1 MKKKD
6 SLICQN
12 VKKLK
17 RKKKEFSHFG
27 DYLITFATLFGLF
40 GNLCA
45 NYIPDGFGKTAYMIV
60 IAMILEVMYIMAI
73 SIKIASHYYIKAYVK
88 EYEIEKLK
96 QKKAIAKEVCAPLTV
111 TSKNTEEA
119 NKEEFNRLINE
130 ALACNKL
137 KKFYKKLIWVILSVL
152 LLILADYL
160 IFLKK
165 ISGFMIIAVILVTM
179 CITFPIASIMDVKEM
194 CRYVLLLYIYKGKSK
209 DSES

>member
-1 MKKKD
+1 MDKKEP
-6 SLICQN
+6 LICQN
-12 VKKLK
+12 VKRLK

-27 DYLITFATLFGLF
+27 DYLITYATLSGIFA
-40 GNLCA
+40 NLCT
-45 NYIPDGFGKTAYMIV
+45 NYIPDDYKTTYMVAISL
-60 IAMILEVMYIMAI
+60 ILEVMYIIAI
-73 SIKIASHYYIKAYVK
+73 STKIASHYSIKEYIK
-88 EYEIEKLK
+88 EYQQEKLI

-137 KKFYKKLIWVILSVL
+137 KKFFKKLILVLLSVL

-194 CRYVLLLYIYKGKSK
+194 CRYVLLLYIYMGKSK